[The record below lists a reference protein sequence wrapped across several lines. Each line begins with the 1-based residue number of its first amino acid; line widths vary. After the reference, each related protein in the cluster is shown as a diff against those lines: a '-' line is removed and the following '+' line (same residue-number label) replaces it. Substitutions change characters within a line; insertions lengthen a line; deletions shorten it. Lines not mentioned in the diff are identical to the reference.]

1 MVKTQK
7 KAHKNLVKGTGI
19 SFFILLLVY
28 LGMSVY
34 FRNHFYFGT
43 VINNTNVSGKTVDE
57 VNKKIGADITSY
69 VLELEGRSNIKE
81 KIAASD
87 IDLKYNPKG
96 KIKELKDSQNPFK
109 WVFGPFNKKNYTVS
123 EIVSYNEEK
132 LKKSMD
138 KLAYFNNKNVVQPKD
153 ATLKYKSNG
162 YEIVNEIYGSK
173 VNKGKLYS
181 KVKNAI
187 ISREKTVNLESS
199 DCYENPKYTSKSKEV
214 MEAKKVLDKYVSSKI
229 TYDAEGKVKVLD
241 GSTINNWLEVD
252 KDLKVKV
259 NEDKVRNYVVTNLG
273 PTYNTI
279 GRSRNFNTSTGKTVR
294 VNGGNYGWIINRAE
308 EVKDI
313 ISSIKN
319 GQTISKQP
327 KYIQTAVSHDDNN
340 IGNTYVE
347 INLTKQHMWFYK
359 NGALVVEGDIVTG
372 NVSNNNDTPEG
383 TYILNYKERNAT
395 LRGENYSTKVSFWM
409 PFNGGIGIHD
419 ATWRKKFGGAIYRND
434 GSHGCV
440 NSPPYLAEAIFNNIK
455 PGTPIVCYFE

>member
-43 VINNTNVSGKTVDE
+43 VINNTKVSGKTVDE
-57 VNKKIGADITSY
+57 VDKKIASDIASY
-69 VLELEGRSNIKE
+69 VLELEGRDDIKG
-81 KIAASD
+81 KITAAD

-96 KIKELKDSQNPFK
+96 KIQGLKDSQNPFK
-109 WVFGPFNKKNYTVS
+109 WVFGPFNKKNHTIS
-123 EIVSYNEEK
+123 EIVNYSDEK
-132 LKKSMD
+132 LKKTLD
-138 KLAYFNNKNVVQPKD
+138 KLAYFNSKNIVQPKD
-153 ATLKYKSNG
+153 ATFKYTSNG
-162 YEIVNEIYGSK
+162 YEIVNEVYGNK
-173 VNKGKLYS
+173 VHKDKLYN
-181 KVKNAI
+181 KVKTAI
-187 ISREKTVNLESS
+187 ISREKVINLESS
-199 DCYENPKYTSKSKEV
+199 NCYDNPKYTSKSKEV
-214 MEAKKVLDKYVSSKI
+214 MESKKVLDKYVSSKI
-229 TYDAEGKVKVLD
+229 TYDVEGKGKVLD

-259 NEDKVRNYVVTNLG
+259 NEDKVRNYVVMTLG

-313 ISSIKN
+313 MSIIQN

-347 INLTKQHMWFYK
+347 INLTKQ
-359 NGALVVEGDIVTG
+359 
-372 NVSNNNDTPEG
+372 
-383 TYILNYKERNAT
+383 
-395 LRGENYSTKVSFWM
+395 TKQDS
-409 PFNGGIGIHD
+409 
-419 ATWRKKFGGAIYRND
+419 
-434 GSHGCV
+434 
-440 NSPPYLAEAIFNNIK
+440 
-455 PGTPIVCYFE
+455 